1 MECPFKDTWAKINDE
16 IDTFP
21 YRILGMDL
29 VHNGQAEVS
38 IPAPP
43 IWEVP

>member
-21 YRILGMDL
+21 YRKLGMDL
-29 VHNGQAEVS
+29 VHNGQAELSWNMLRVLAA
-38 IPAPP
+38 I
-43 IWEVP
+43 